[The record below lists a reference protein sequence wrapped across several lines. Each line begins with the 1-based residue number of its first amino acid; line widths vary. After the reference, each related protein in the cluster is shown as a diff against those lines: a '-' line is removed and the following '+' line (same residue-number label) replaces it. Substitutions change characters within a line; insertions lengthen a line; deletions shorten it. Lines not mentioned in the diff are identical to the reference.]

1 MIGSTHFLH
10 LCSFKIMNFILISS
24 SGCVLEAGKEV
35 VFNPDDDDLEHQ
47 LDLRMVRVFLAVYS
61 SLYT

>member
-1 MIGSTHFLH
+1 MIGSTHFL
-10 LCSFKIMNFILISS
+10 LLYSFKINFILISS

-47 LDLRMVRVFLAVYS
+47 LDLRMVSVFHAICS